1 MQYHEFDR
9 VLDRGGNAVAKPTP
23 PWSNADVTEL
33 VESDIPTLGIDTEPQ
48 DGEEGGAVAE
58 GTQIGRYRV
67 LGVVG
72 HGGMG
77 VVMAALDPEL
87 ARKIAIKLLHA
98 GTPADA
104 QTRLQREAQA
114 LARLAHPNVIRIHDV
129 GTHEGRVFIAME
141 LIEGQTLAEWLATG
155 PSWREALRVFGL
167 AGQGLAAAHAAGLI
181 HRDFKPSNVL
191 MGKDGQV
198 KVTDFGLARAQGP
211 NAAVDSDDE
220 ATESLDGLDPS
231 ALEATLTRTG
241 ALVGT
246 PAYMAPEQLER
257 GAIDPRSDQFSFCV
271 ALYEGLAGRRPFAGA
286 TPWQIEASI
295 LEQRFAVGFKP
306 GVPGGVRR
314 AVRRGLLVDPA
325 KRHPDIASLLAAL
338 DRGRTAG
345 RRRATLAGAV
355 ALAGFGVWWA
365 SPRTQPPA
373 AEYCA
378 TVEKRLDG
386 VWDDARRQRAAQA
399 FTDTGLPYAEGTWIA
414 VRDQLDRQAKTWVGA
429 QREACEAKA
438 AIETAPDAQGADA
451 VGLERQMVCL
461 HRRFA
466 EIRQL
471 GDLLV
476 EADEELVERAPRA
489 VQALGDV
496 GTCTPD
502 ASFSVG
508 EGPAAIEHAEA
519 LASLGVLREAGRYEH
534 ALEMATEA
542 LERAESG
549 PRAMQAEAAF
559 AHGQAADN
567 AGKFED
573 AERSY
578 HDAFS
583 ASVASGHHEMGVRAS
598 LGLAV
603 LNSKLAKPRFDEA
616 ERWSE
621 HAQAAL
627 DQWGAKPP
635 YPAEVESVRAQI
647 DLRRGEHEAALA
659 HGERALAL
667 RTEELGP
674 DHYRLAS
681 YHNNLGNILGD
692 LQRLDESIDHMLEA
706 LRLERK
712 QYGQR
717 HPRVGRALSALCA
730 SYSDG
735 GHLDEAIAAGTEA
748 VSLLRSSVGERHPL
762 LGSALINLGTAYS
775 RVGDEDAAERSFL
788 DALANV
794 EAVDGPKHR
803 RVGLVL
809 NNLGVHY
816 ELRGQLAEAERY
828 HRRGV
833 EVFRE
838 ALGPAHPT
846 TAVVISNLASVL
858 IKERKLDDA
867 ELLLRETMATLE
879 ARLGTEHP
887 DVALPMGLLAQIL
900 VERERNEEALPMLE
914 RVLTLRQPG
923 QAPPSEIADSHWAL
937 GNVLWDTGK
946 DRTRAVELV
955 KRANT
960 LYAELGGSWER
971 RVEETQAWLDANA
984 SKAGAQ

>member
-1 MQYHEFDR
+1 MQYHGFAR
-9 VLDRGGNAVAKPTP
+9 RGIAVAKPTC
-23 PWSNADVTEL
+23 PWSNADVTDP
-33 VESDIPTLGIDTEPQ
+33 VQSDVPTVGVDTEPQ
-48 DGEEGGAVAE
+48 DRDEGHALAE
-58 GTQIGRYRV
+58 GTKIGRYVV
-67 LGVVG
+67 LDVVG

-77 VVMAALDPEL
+77 VVMAAVDPKL

-141 LIEGQTLAEWLATG
+141 LIEGQTLAEWLATE
-155 PSWREALRVFGL
+155 PTWRETLRVFGL

-191 MGKDGQV
+191 MGKNGQV

-211 NAAVDSDDE
+211 SASPQADDD
-220 ATESLDGLDPS
+220 ATESLHDLDAS
-231 ALEATLTRTG
+231 ALESTLTRTG

-271 ALYEGLAGRRPFAGA
+271 ALYEGLAGRRPFAGG
-286 TPWQIEASI
+286 TPWDIEASI
-295 LEQRFAVGFKP
+295 LAQRFAVGFRP
-306 GVPGGVRR
+306 GIPSGVRR

-325 KRHPDIASLLAAL
+325 QRHPDLVSLLDAL
-338 DRGRTAG
+338 QRGRTAG
-345 RRRATLAGAV
+345 RRHATWAAAI
-355 ALAGFGVWWA
+355 ALMGVGVWWA
-365 SPRTQPPA
+365 QPSPPPAA

-378 TVEKRLDG
+378 TVAERLVG
-386 VWDDARRQRAAQA
+386 VWDDERRERAAKA
-399 FTDTGLPYAEGTWIA
+399 FHDTNLLYADGTWVA
-414 VRDQLDRQAKTWVGA
+414 VRDEIDRQASAWVDA
-429 QREACEAKA
+429 QRQACEAKA
-438 AIETAPDAQGADA
+438 ALPSVTEGASNDEAQGID
-451 VGLERQMVCL
+451 RQMVCL

-476 EADEELVERAPRA
+476 DADEELVERAPRA
-489 VQALGDV
+489 VEALGSV
-496 GTCTPD
+496 AACTRD
-502 ASFSVG
+502 QSLSIG
-508 EGPAAIEHAEA
+508 EGPAALVHAEA
-519 LASLGVLREAGRYEH
+519 LASITVLQEAGRYEE
-534 ALEMATEA
+534 ALEAA
-542 LERAESG
+542 AASRERAESG

-559 AHGQAADN
+559 AHARAAED
-567 AGKFED
+567 AGKHEE
-573 AERSY
+573 AERSF

-583 ASVASGHHEMGVRAS
+583 AAVASGHHEVAIRAA

-603 LNSKLAKPRFDEA
+603 RNSKRSKPRFDEA
-616 ERWSE
+616 ERWTE
-621 HAQAAL
+621 HARASL
-627 DQWGAKPP
+627 DQWEPQRKYSADI
-635 YPAEVESVRAQI
+635 ESVRAQI
-647 DLRRGEHEAALA
+647 DLRRGEQEAALE

-667 RTEELGP
+667 RTDELGA

-692 LQRLDESIDHMLEA
+692 LQRLDESIDHMLVA
-706 LRLERK
+706 LELEK
-712 QYGQR
+712 GQYGAR

-730 SYSDG
+730 SYSDAG
-735 GHLDEAIAAGTEA
+735 RLEPAIASGTEA
-748 VSLLRSSVGERHPL
+748 VELLRSSVGERHPF

-775 RVGDEDAAERSFL
+775 RSGREDDAERSFL

-794 EAVDGPKHR
+794 EAVNGPKHR

-833 EVFRE
+833 EVFQA

-858 IKERKLDDA
+858 VKERKLDDA
-867 ELLLRETMATLE
+867 ETLLRETLATLE
-879 ARLGTEHP
+879 SRLGHEHP

-900 VERERNEEALPMLE
+900 VERERIDEALPMLE
-914 RVLTLRQPG
+914 RVLVLRQPG
-923 QAPPSEIADSHWAL
+923 AAPPSEVADAHWAL
-937 GNVLWDTGK
+937 GNVLWDTNK
-946 DRTRAVELV
+946 DRTRAIELV
-955 KRANT
+955 ERANV
-960 LYAELGGSWER
+960 LYTELGGAWER
-971 RVEETQAWLDANA
+971 RVVETQAWLDEHSTTAR
-984 SKAGAQ
+984 AQ